1 MRSSYLI
8 TAALAAAAAQP
19 IAAQSVRSGV
29 EAWQRADYAAAVSI
43 WRPLADAGNSDASFN
58 LGQAYRLGR
67 GVPQDPAQ
75 AQGWY
80 ERAARNG
87 HLNAQATLGLM
98 LFETGNRIAGLRWL
112 GLAADRG
119 EPRAML
125 IYGTALFNGIGMPRD
140 PLLGYVYV
148 RRSATSG
155 FAPAKDTLA
164 EIEEILP
171 EADQQKALALA
182 AANPAKDALAA
193 SKRAPVATELPA
205 APTKSSA
212 ARKEPAPATGPW
224 RIQLGAFSQRSSAE
238 ALYKSLAGK
247 PVLAGRTPHYVAV
260 GSVTRLQVGPFP
272 SSAAAQA
279 ACATLAGQACFPT
292 LAK

>member
-1 MRSSYLI
+1 LI
-8 TAALAAAAAQP
+8 AAALAALAALP
-19 IAAQSVRSGV
+19 VAAQSVRCGI
-29 EAWQRADYAAAVSI
+29 EAWQKADYATAVSI

-98 LFETGNRIAGLRWL
+98 LFETGNRIAGLRWI

-148 RRSATSG
+148 KRSAASG
-155 FAPAKDTLA
+155 FGPAKDTLA

-182 AANPAKDALAA
+182 VAKPAKDALTP
-193 SKRAPVATELPA
+193 SKAAPVATDLPA
-205 APTKSSA
+205 ASVRSSA
-212 ARKEPAPATGPW
+212 SRRKTPPAAGPW
-224 RIQLGAFSQRSSAE
+224 RIQLGAFSRRSSAE

-247 PVLAGRTPHYVAV
+247 AALAGRTPYYVAV
-260 GSVTRLQVGPFP
+260 GAVTRLQIGPYP
-272 SSAAAQA
+272 TSGAAQA
-279 ACATLAGQACFPT
+279 ACAALPGIACFPT